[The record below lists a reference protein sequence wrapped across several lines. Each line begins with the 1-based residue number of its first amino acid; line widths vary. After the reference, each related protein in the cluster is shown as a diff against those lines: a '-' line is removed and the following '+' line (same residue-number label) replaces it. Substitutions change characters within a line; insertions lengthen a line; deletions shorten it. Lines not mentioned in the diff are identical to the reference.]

1 MWFNAFH
8 RHLAVARLAA
18 GRTNLVERSLE
29 LTGDALL
36 YLVELEA
43 EETNR
48 CDDDGGDQADQYFF
62 HPGDS
67 VCRLRPKCHIVAR
80 DGMGV

>member
-36 YLVELEA
+36 YLGNV
-43 EETNR
+43 
-48 CDDDGGDQADQYFF
+48 
-62 HPGDS
+62 
-67 VCRLRPKCHIVAR
+67 KK
-80 DGMGV
+80 